1 MESNNRY
8 KGCYGKKKMFI
19 YEHRKDI
26 IQLRKRH
33 SARRVAE
40 IYSHVITLWDIY
52 AYADI
57 LCDETK
63 TFPKK
68 NTY

>member
-1 MESNNRY
+1 MANDNRY

-26 IQLRKRH
+26 MQLRKRH

-40 IYSHVITLWDIY
+40 IYCYVISKWDIY
-52 AYADI
+52 AYDDI
-57 LCDETK
+57 LKEK
-63 TFPKK
+63 NISKK

>member
-1 MESNNRY
+1 MGNDKHY

-26 IQLRKRH
+26 MQLRKRH

-52 AYADI
+52 AYDDI
-57 LCDETK
+57 LRDEK
-63 TFPKK
+63 NISKK

>member
-1 MESNNRY
+1 MGNDKRY

-26 IQLRKRH
+26 MQLRKRH

-40 IYSHVITLWDIY
+40 IYSCAITLWDIY
-52 AYADI
+52 AYDEI
-57 LCDETK
+57 LHDDK
-63 TFPKK
+63 NISKK
-68 NTY
+68 STY